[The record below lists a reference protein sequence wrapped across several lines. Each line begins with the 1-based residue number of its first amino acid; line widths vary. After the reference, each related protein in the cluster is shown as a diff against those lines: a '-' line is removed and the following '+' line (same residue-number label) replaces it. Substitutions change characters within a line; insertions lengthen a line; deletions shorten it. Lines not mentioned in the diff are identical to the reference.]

1 MSFGRQ
7 SGPPASAKQMDYLRS
22 LVEKAGHTGFRDARG
37 PLGLTQRQAG
47 GKFTKGEAS
56 ALIDRLV
63 NGEGGTGGEAG
74 TGSGLATDDGLG
86 SAAERLEAEQAS
98 ILRGMPAGLLAAEL
112 ERRGWTV
119 TSPF

>member
-7 SGPPASAKQMDYLRS
+7 AGPPASAKQIDYLRS
-22 LVEKAGHTGFRDARG
+22 LVERAGHTGFRDARG
-37 PLGLTQRQAG
+37 PLGLTQRQAS
-47 GKFTKGEAS
+47 GKFTKSEAS
-56 ALIDRLV
+56 VLIDRLV
-63 NGEGGTGGEAG
+63 NGADADGGGA
-74 TGSGLATDDGLG
+74 ADADQRYG

-119 TSPF
+119 ASPF